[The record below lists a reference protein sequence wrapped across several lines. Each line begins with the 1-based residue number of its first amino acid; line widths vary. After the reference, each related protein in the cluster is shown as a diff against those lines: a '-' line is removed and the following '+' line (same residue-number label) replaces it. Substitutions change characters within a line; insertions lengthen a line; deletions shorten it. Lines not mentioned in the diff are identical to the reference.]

1 MYEYK
6 VVYYK
11 IINGDQLDMV
21 LDLGFY
27 VRITQK
33 VKLFGVSIIPDQNT
47 NAKEFLSKALEGKD
61 VMCRIV
67 FSKKGKQGRS
77 FGTLFAKEKGTEKYT
92 NINTTIVSQSFAT
105 THLGA
110 ESDK

>member
-1 MYEYK
+1 VYEYK

-47 NAKEFLSKALEGKD
+47 GAKEFLSNALEGKD

-92 NINTTIVSQSFAT
+92 NINTTIVAQSFAT

>member
-33 VKLFGVSIIPDQNT
+33 VKLFGVSI
-47 NAKEFLSKALEGKD
+47 L
-61 VMCRIV
+61 
-67 FSKKGKQGRS
+67 
-77 FGTLFAKEKGTEKYT
+77 
-92 NINTTIVSQSFAT
+92 
-105 THLGA
+105 
-110 ESDK
+110 

>member
-6 VVYYK
+6 VVFYK

-33 VKLFGVSIIPDQNT
+33 VKLFGVSIIPDQSAS
-47 NAKEFLSKALEGKD
+47 AKDFLSKTLEGKD
-61 VMCRIV
+61 LMCKIV

-77 FGTLFAKEKGTEKYT
+77 FGTLFTKERGTDKYT
-92 NINTTIVSQSFAT
+92 NINTLIISQSFAT